1 MAAPGSARE
10 AHRTEHMFDQQDGE
24 ATKSRRAPLCGLRP
38 PGSWCPWGRE
48 CRRGVVCF
56 ERLRVHA
63 AGTFGVVVVDDRTA
77 LDDGAALD
85 EVRRSVVA
93 GPAAE

>member
-1 MAAPGSARE
+1 
-10 AHRTEHMFDQQDGE
+10 
-24 ATKSRRAPLCGLRP
+24 
-38 PGSWCPWGRE
+38 
-48 CRRGVVCF
+48 VCF